1 MENNKTFTITFTKL
15 NGESTTRHGK
25 WTEKC
30 QEFVAKAGHKCLTFL
45 DLDAQKK
52 KEKNSSEWQLIR
64 LHLGV
69 LNESNFLRV
78 LFRTT
83 FCWCIFRI
91 GYRITY

>member
-45 DLDAQKK
+45 DLDATEEKGKEQYRMATDKITPWSIKWVMKK
-52 KEKNSSEWQLIR
+52 SK
-64 LHLGV
+64 H
-69 LNESNFLRV
+69 F
-78 LFRTT
+78 
-83 FCWCIFRI
+83 
-91 GYRITY
+91 IT